1 MPKTFSFVL
10 SDYLE
15 YASATTISH
24 HSVNMFP
31 CVSSLL
37 DSVFLQERNQN
48 IFVFE
53 FFLLNTLP
61 DTKWGGRRELE
72 ERMLMLASNKLLCIQ
87 IICWYISS
95 IGQSPISFIRQK
107 KSK

>member
-61 DTKWGGRRELE
+61 DTKWGGGG
-72 ERMLMLASNKLLCIQ
+72 N
-87 IICWYISS
+87 W
-95 IGQSPISFIRQK
+95 K
-107 KSK
+107 KEC